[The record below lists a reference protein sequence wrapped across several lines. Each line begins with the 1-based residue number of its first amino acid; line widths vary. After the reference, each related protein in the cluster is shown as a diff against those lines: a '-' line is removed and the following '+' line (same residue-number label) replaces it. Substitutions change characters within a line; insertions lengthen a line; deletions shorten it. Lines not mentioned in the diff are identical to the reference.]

1 MRRSDRT
8 FGRRTVLKQAGLL
21 GAGVVG
27 STQLARAQSNPEP
40 VGAVLKKEPHHPISE
55 SEIADLHAEVE
66 QTFRARYGRD
76 LTVGMHP
83 VSAESQALVAY
94 AISVDGTGTPERY
107 HGLVTKLDSR
117 ERATAS
123 QQATEAHH
131 RHQKADAFIN
141 TGAYRIASDDT
152 IDSDNFS
159 DWGTV
164 TNEFGDSDGGK
175 VTMTSKCYKNKDNE
189 DVWGLGTNTQVIPG
203 VNTEDSTD
211 GLSVS
216 GRAEHRWNK
225 SPADPLIIDRT
236 PTGTKDGEISGSI
249 DLSVSIGTDT
259 SGSGGLTG
267 TYTQPDLYFS
277 SKGSTVSTELN
288 WSYNQSSF
296 DITWDTEYLSICEL
310 GGGLDY
316 RDLIVEDYYNGE
328 FTNGPDASLGQTFQN
343 VPNGGV

>member
-1 MRRSDRT
+1 MGRTDRT
-8 FGRRTVLKQAGLL
+8 FGRRTVLKQVGLL

-27 STQLARAQSNPEP
+27 SAQLARAQSSSEP
-40 VGAVLKKEPHHPISE
+40 VGAVLKKEPHDPISE
-55 SEIADLHAEVE
+55 SEIAELHAEIE
-66 QTFRARYGRD
+66 QRFGTRYGRE

-83 VSAESQALVAY
+83 VSAETQALVAY
-94 AISVDGTGTPERY
+94 AILVDETGTPERY

-117 ERATAS
+117 ERAVAS
-123 QQATEAHH
+123 QQATEAHQ

-141 TGAYRIASDDT
+141 TGTYRIASDDT

-159 DWGTV
+159 DWGSV

-175 VTMTSKCYKNKDNE
+175 VIMTSECYNNTDN
-189 DVWGLGTNTQVIPG
+189 DNVWGLGTNTQVIPG
-203 VNTEDSTD
+203 VNTEAGTA
-211 GLSVS
+211 GLNES
-216 GRAEHRWNK
+216 GRAEHRWDK
-225 SPADPLIIDRT
+225 SPADPRIIDRA
-236 PTGTKDGEISGSI
+236 PTGTKDGQISTGI

-259 SGSGGLTG
+259 SGSGTLRG
-267 TYTQPDLYFS
+267 TYTQPDLHFS

-296 DITWDTEYLSICEL
+296 DITWDTEYLSICKL

-343 VPNGGV
+343 VPYGGV